1 MPQDW
6 IVIGALTRKGGTV
19 YISVDG
25 LRCKVTSA
33 KSMGDGDVDFEQKAD
48 RLVLRGLREAAPDEP
63 ATVVELKVEGDPVH
77 ELGAG
82 HVLRGEV

>member
-6 IVIGALTRKGGTV
+6 IVTGALTPKGEMV
-19 YISVDG
+19 YSIDG
-25 LRCKVTSA
+25 LRCEVTSA
-33 KSMGDGDVDFEQKAD
+33 KSMGDGDVGFEQ
-48 RLVLRGLREAAPDEP
+48 RRIVLRGLREAAPDEP